1 MTNEIRTGISFSMKR
16 RRVLIYRSSLR
27 ALGMPSN
34 IRFLLNMK
42 KKKVAVQACE
52 AIDRDSFKVPEII
65 DGGKDQYEISSVNF
79 LKMVY
84 KLAGW
89 KDDGTYRIAGVV
101 YLENRLVEFELGDAV
116 KIADEEFVDPE
127 VEKIINR

>member
-16 RRVLIYRSSLR
+16 RRVLIYRSSLC

-42 KKKVAVQACE
+42 QKKVAVQACE
-52 AIDRDSFKVPEII
+52 AIDRDFFKVPEII

-84 KLAGW
+84 KLAEW
-89 KDDGTYRIAGVV
+89 KDDGTYRISGVV
-101 YLENRLVEFELGDAV
+101 FPENRLVEFELGDAV

-127 VEKIINR
+127 VDDKE

>member
-42 KKKVAVQACE
+42 QKKVAVQACE

-89 KDDGTYRIAGVV
+89 DNDGTYRISGVV
-101 YLENRLVEFELGDAV
+101 YPENRLVEFELGDAV

-127 VEKIINR
+127 VEGKT

>member
-1 MTNEIRTGISFSMKR
+1 MKQ
-16 RRVLIYRSSLR
+16 
-27 ALGMPSN
+27 
-34 IRFLLNMK
+34 
-42 KKKVAVQACE
+42 KKVAVQACE

-101 YLENRLVEFELGDAV
+101 FAENRLVEFELGDAV

-127 VEKIINR
+127 VEQ

>member
-101 YLENRLVEFELGDAV
+101 FPENRLVEFELGDAV

-127 VEKIINR
+127 VDGKE

>member
-27 ALGMPSN
+27 ALGMPSI

-42 KKKVAVQACE
+42 QKKVAVQACE
-52 AIDRDSFKVPEII
+52 AIDRDSFKVSEII

-101 YLENRLVEFELGDAV
+101 FPENRLVEFELGDAV

-127 VEKIINR
+127 VEQ